1 MGTSAAA
8 PASNSD
14 VKWRATVIYRRD
26 DEILFVRKR
35 KSKWNLPGGRVERG
49 ESPMQAA
56 LREMQE
62 ETGLEFNSLKYVSR
76 YQENAVVHFLFEAR
90 RTLAKKPRLRNEI
103 DACRWL
109 SVKQMGKRKVRGPIR
124 ALLRRCGSDL
134 DQKITL
140 H

>member
-1 MGTSAAA
+1 MGTAAGSSGKA
-8 PASNSD
+8 GN
-14 VKWRATVIYRRD
+14 VKIRATVIYRRD

-62 ETGLEFNSLKYVSR
+62 ETGLEFNTLSFVSK
-76 YQENAVVHFLFEAR
+76 YQENHVVHFLFEAR
-90 RTLAKKPRLRNEI
+90 RTLPKKPRPRNEI
-103 DACRWL
+103 DACRWV
-109 SVKQMGKRKVRGPIR
+109 SMKQLWKRNVRGPIR
-124 ALLRRCGSDL
+124 SLLKRCASDL
-134 DQKITL
+134 DNKITL

>member
-1 MGTSAAA
+1 M
-8 PASNSD
+8 
-14 VKWRATVIYRRD
+14 RATVIYRRD

-56 LREMQE
+56 LREMEE
-62 ETGLEFNSLKYVSR
+62 ETGLAFNTLSFVSKY
-76 YQENAVVHFLFEAR
+76 QQNQVVHFLFEAR
-90 RTLAKKPRLRNEI
+90 RTLTRKPRPRNEI
-103 DACRWL
+103 DACRWV
-109 SVKQMGKRKVRGPIR
+109 SMKQLWKRNVRGPIR
-124 ALLRRCGSDL
+124 SLLKRCASDL